1 MADDVDED
9 EDSQI
14 ISSRGFSI
22 IPYESRVAFALG
34 SWSASQ
40 INYFDQTQR
49 NKNCRRRMA
58 RGLSLER
65 EINALI

>member
-49 NKNCRRRMA
+49 NKNCR
-58 RGLSLER
+58 
-65 EINALI
+65 